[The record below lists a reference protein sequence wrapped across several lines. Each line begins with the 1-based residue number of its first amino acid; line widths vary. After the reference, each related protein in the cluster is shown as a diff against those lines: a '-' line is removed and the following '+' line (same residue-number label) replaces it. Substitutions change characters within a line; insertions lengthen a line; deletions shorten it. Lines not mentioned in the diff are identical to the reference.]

1 MSFAF
6 PKKLRLKG
14 YVAIQEL
21 FKKGERKFFF
31 PLVFFFLACEDP
43 KILVNASKKSGNAVF
58 RNRIKRQVREAIRHS
73 DLVNLKLRCA
83 VIFADKKKGNI
94 RLETFKQSINKFIS
108 YMNEKNF

>member
-21 FKKGERKFFF
+21 FKKGEKKFFF

-73 DLVNLKLRCA
+73 DLVNLN
-83 VIFADKKKGNI
+83 VVSFAYKKTKYKKKIYYN
-94 RLETFKQSINKFIS
+94 QIS
-108 YMNEKNF
+108 PFFYF